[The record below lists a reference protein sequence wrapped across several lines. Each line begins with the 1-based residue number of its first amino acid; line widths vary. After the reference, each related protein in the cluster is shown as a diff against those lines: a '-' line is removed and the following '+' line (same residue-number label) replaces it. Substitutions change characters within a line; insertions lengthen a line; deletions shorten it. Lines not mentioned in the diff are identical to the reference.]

1 MKSNKVKYVIF
12 KTRWGWFGLAGTEK
26 QLWKS
31 ILPLP
36 SRKNVKERILRYFP
50 DAAENKNL
58 HKKVQQKV
66 ITYFQGEKIDF
77 DDLPLCLDNFSYF
90 NRLVLSGCRKV
101 RFGRTMTYS
110 QLAER
115 IDCPAAARAV
125 GNALAKNPIPLVIP
139 CHRIIRSNGSA
150 GEFSAS
156 GGSELKQKL
165 IKHEKSI

>member
-36 SRKNVKERILRYFP
+36 SRKTVKESILKYFP

-77 DDLPLCLDNFSYF
+77 NGLPLCLDNFSYF
-90 NRLVLSGCRKV
+90 NRLVLRGCRKV
-101 RFGRTMTYS
+101 RFGRTMTYA
-110 QLAER
+110 QLAEKIGR
-115 IDCPAAARAV
+115 PSAARAV
-125 GNALAKNPIPLVIP
+125 GNALAKNPLPLVIS
-139 CHRIIRSNGSA
+139 CHRIIRGNGSA
-150 GEFSAS
+150 GKFSAPR
-156 GGSELKQKL
+156 GSELKQKL